1 VVAARWSLCG
11 IGGCTVRLLRST
23 VQPMPTVFKDGPYL
37 NSALLNERT
46 IQEIDGVLTLVR
58 VVDKVTT
65 RAFGTTEPQPAEMP
79 AFMASLYL
87 TVILRAGRARGD
99 YLLTV
104 RPEDPTGAQLPGSEN
119 QLTFTGTDDGAGAS
133 VIINMNLGIQH
144 EGLYWFNILL
154 NDQLLTRVPLRIEYQ
169 PVQDAQL
176 QAPAAPANS
185 E

>member
-1 VVAARWSLCG
+1 
-11 IGGCTVRLLRST
+11 
-23 VQPMPTVFKDGPYL
+23 MPTVFEDGPYL
-37 NSALLNERT
+37 NSALLSERT
-46 IQEIDGVLTLVR
+46 IQETDGVLTLVR
-58 VVDKVTT
+58 VVDKLTAT
-65 RAFGTTEPQPAEMP
+65 PAIRTEPQSTQMP
-79 AFMASLYL
+79 AFLASLYL

-104 RPEDPTGAQLPGSEN
+104 RPVDPTGAQLPDSDN
-119 QLTFTGTDDGAGAS
+119 TVTFTGNDDGAGAN
-133 VIINMNLGIQH
+133 VLINMNLGVQH

-154 NDQLLTRVPLRIEYQ
+154 NGQLLTRVPLHIEYQ